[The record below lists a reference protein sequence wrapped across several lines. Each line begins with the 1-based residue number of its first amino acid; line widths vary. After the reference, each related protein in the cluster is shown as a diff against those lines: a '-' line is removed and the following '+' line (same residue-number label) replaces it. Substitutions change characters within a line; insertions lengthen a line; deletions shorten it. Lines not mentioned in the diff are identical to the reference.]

1 MTYLWWLITISFVI
15 EVWQVVLVRERTYY
29 KLEGKSL
36 IGNVSETRK
45 VKDFSDCAF
54 ICLRLGVSSCLSF
67 NIAKVTDIDR
77 HYSCELSTSEKYLEP
92 DESFKDRK
100 THDYYG
106 TTTEFLFSLFPC
118 ISSPCNY
125 GGTCTPGKR
134 LGSYYCQCLP
144 EVTVLPFIDDKCNVD
159 TNIMVKTVP
168 IKGVFHTYAGRYRLT
183 YYDAERLCAL
193 HGAVLA
199 NYSQLHK
206 AWQAGLQKCSYGW
219 LSDATVRFPMQ
230 TKKNGCGNYVG
241 IIESSSN
248 YGKGNKYNAWCYI
261 Q

>member
-1 MTYLWWLITISFVI
+1 MTYLWWLITISFVS

-92 DESFKDRK
+92 DESFKDRI

-106 TTTEFLFSLFPC
+106 TTTEFLFRLFPC

-134 LGSYYCQCLP
+134 LGIYYCQCLP
-144 EVTVLPFIDDKCNVD
+144 EVTVLPFMDDKCNVD
-159 TNIMVKTVP
+159 KRKMIQGKAV
-168 IKGVFHTYAGRYRLT
+168 KGVFHVKVDRYRLN
-183 YYDAERLCAL
+183 YDDAKNLCTL
-193 HGAVLA
+193 HGAQLA
-199 NYSQLHK
+199 TYSQLDK
-206 AWQAGLQKCSYGW
+206 AQQAGAEQCAFVSSNSW
-219 LSDATVRFPMQ
+219 SP
-230 TKKNGCGNYVG
+230 TKKIWLNEDRNVHYTVLQDL
-241 IIESSSN
+241 EP
-248 YGKGNKYNAWCYI
+248 
-261 Q
+261 